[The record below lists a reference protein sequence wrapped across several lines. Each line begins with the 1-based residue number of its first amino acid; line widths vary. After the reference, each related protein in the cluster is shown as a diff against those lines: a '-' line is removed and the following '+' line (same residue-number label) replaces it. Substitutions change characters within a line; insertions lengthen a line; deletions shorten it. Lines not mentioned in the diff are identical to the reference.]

1 MADNVISKVA
11 AGAGAACVF
20 VGGLAGLPFNFVGD
34 LLVSTP
40 LAAVTGMGIWYFW
53 PGRRPITKEDVEQIF
68 ADQEKL
74 KSATGVST
82 KEVVETIKLVSDK
95 LDRILMEAA
104 QIRSPNTVRR
114 IKHIDAIGRRIIE
127 DFRQDPSDI
136 KRAQTWIHSYLD
148 QTLDC
153 VKQYAQL
160 SKNGARSIEAQR
172 QMTQFDE
179 LLDLIHAKSQELL
192 DHLLTNDTTN
202 MQVNVEVFRDML
214 NNEGIK

>member
-1 MADNVISKVA
+1 MANSLVSKVA
-11 AGAGAACVF
+11 AGTGAACVF
-20 VGGLAGLPFNFVGD
+20 VGGLAGLPFHFVGD

-53 PGRRPITKEDVEQIF
+53 PGRRPITKAEVEQIF
-68 ADQEKL
+68 ADQDKL
-74 KSATGVST
+74 KNTTGVSN

-95 LDRILMEAA
+95 LDRILMEA
-104 QIRSPNTVRR
+104 SSLKGPNTIRR
-114 IKHIDAIGRRIIE
+114 IKHIDAIGRKIIE

-136 KRAQTWIHSYLD
+136 KRAQTWIHTYLD

-160 SKNGARSIEAQR
+160 SRTGARSIDAQR
-172 QMTQFDE
+172 QMAQFDD
-179 LLDLIHAKSQELL
+179 LLDLLHVKSQELL

>member
-1 MADNVISKVA
+1 MADNMISKVA

-74 KSATGVST
+74 KSATGIST
-82 KEVVETIKLVSDK
+82 KEVVDTIRLVSDK

>member
-1 MADNVISKVA
+1 MGNNVISKVA

-20 VGGLAGLPFNFVGD
+20 VGGLAGLPFNFLGD
-34 LLVSTP
+34 VLVSTP

-53 PGRRPITKEDVEQIF
+53 PGRRPITKADVEQIF

-74 KSATGVST
+74 KNATGISQ
-82 KEVVETIKLVSDK
+82 KEVVDTIKLVSDK
-95 LDRILMEAA
+95 LDRILMDAA
-104 QIRSPNTVRR
+104 KIRSPNTVRR
-114 IKHIDAIGRRIIE
+114 IKHIDAVGRKIIE

-136 KRAQTWIHSYLD
+136 KRAQMWIHSYLD
-148 QTLDC
+148 QTTDC
-153 VKQYAQL
+153 VMQYAQL
-160 SKNGARSIEAQR
+160 SRNGARSIEAQR
-172 QMTQFDE
+172 QMAQFDE
-179 LLDLIHAKSQELL
+179 LLDLIHTKSQELL

>member
-1 MADNVISKVA
+1 MANSAVSKVA

-20 VGGLAGLPFNFVGD
+20 VGGLAGLPFNFIGD

-53 PGRRPITKEDVEQIF
+53 PNRRPITKSDVEQIF

-74 KSATGVST
+74 KNSSGVSN

-95 LDRILMEAA
+95 LDRILMEAMS
-104 QIRSPNTVRR
+104 IRSPNTVRR
-114 IKHIDAIGRRIIE
+114 IKHIDAIGRKIVL
-127 DFRQDPSDI
+127 DFQQDPSDI
-136 KRAQTWIHSYLD
+136 KRSQMWIHSYLD

-153 VKQYAQL
+153 VMQYAQL

-179 LLDLIHAKSQELL
+179 LLDLIQEKSQELL

-202 MQVNVEVFRDML
+202 MEVNVAVFRDML
-214 NNEGIK
+214 KNEGIK